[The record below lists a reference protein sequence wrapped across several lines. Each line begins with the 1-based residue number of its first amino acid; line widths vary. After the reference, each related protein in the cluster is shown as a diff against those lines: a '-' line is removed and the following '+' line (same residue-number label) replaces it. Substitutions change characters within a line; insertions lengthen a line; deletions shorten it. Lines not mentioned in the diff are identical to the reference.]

1 VLLIQLCTIRI
12 FKGEG
17 NLSKPFFVKFSVPK
31 ELVDAAY
38 EALQLASQS
47 GSVRKGTNETTKAVE
62 RAQAKLVVIAEDVDP
77 PEVVAHLPLICD
89 ERKIPYVFVPSKQ
102 KIGSATGI
110 DVPAAAASIVEVG
123 DAAGLVKEISKRLDE
138 VKKQAGSS
146 GSSGE

>member
-1 VLLIQLCTIRI
+1 MINSALETV
-12 FKGEG
+12 KGEAKM
-17 NLSKPFFVKFSVPK
+17 SKPFFVKFSVPK
-31 ELVDAAY
+31 EVVDAAY
-38 EALQLASQS
+38 EALQLASQT

-62 RAQAKLVVIAEDVDP
+62 RAQAKLVVIAEEVDP

-89 ERKIPYVFVPSKQ
+89 ERKIPYVFVPNKQ

-123 DAAGLVKEISKRLDE
+123 DAASLVKEIGKRLE
-138 VKKQAGSS
+138 EIKKKAGS

>member
-1 VLLIQLCTIRI
+1 M
-12 FKGEG
+12 
-17 NLSKPFFVKFSVPK
+17 SKPFFVKFSVPK
-31 ELVDAAY
+31 EVVDAAY
-38 EALQLASQS
+38 EALQLASQT

-89 ERKIPYVFVPSKQ
+89 ERKIPYVFVPNKQ

-123 DAAGLVKEISKRLDE
+123 DAASLVKEIGKRLE
-138 VKKQAGSS
+138 EIKKKAGS

>member
-1 VLLIQLCTIRI
+1 M
-12 FKGEG
+12 
-17 NLSKPFFVKFSVPK
+17 SKPFYVKFEIPK
-31 ELVDAAY
+31 EIADAAY
-38 EALQLASQS
+38 EALQIASKT
-47 GSVRKGTNETTKAVE
+47 GEVRKGTNETTKAVE
-62 RAQAKLVVIAEDVDP
+62 RAQAKLVIIAEDVDP

-138 VKKQAGSS
+138 VKQKAGSS